1 MSLGVAGVADAELFI
16 DLLAEDTMA
25 VVGRVFP
32 AKGSRSNR
40 RTVLEGSRFRTWTII
55 SQTALDQF
63 YIKTITS
70 ESKH

>member
-16 DLLAEDTMA
+16 DLLAEDAIA
-25 VVGRVFP
+25 VVGRDFP
-32 AKGSRSNR
+32 AKGSRQTA

-63 YIKTITS
+63 YIKTITG